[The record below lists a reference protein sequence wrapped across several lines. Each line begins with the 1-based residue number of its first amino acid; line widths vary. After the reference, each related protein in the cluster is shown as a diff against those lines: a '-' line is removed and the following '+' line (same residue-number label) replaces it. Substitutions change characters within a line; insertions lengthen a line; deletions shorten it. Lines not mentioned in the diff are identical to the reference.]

1 MESDGWTSEE
11 SQKWLETNTGNL
23 AVMTFWPQIS
33 ACLFN
38 LSLQTS
44 FLSPGPMVRTAALFY
59 SRVWQSLGTTG
70 LCCAVACERS
80 GSREPRKWGSNA
92 SHWLGQLRR
101 RRQALQQIEDLRSPV
116 GLPAAGGERRGF
128 LGSSG
133 WQLMREGAAG

>member
-1 MESDGWTSEE
+1 MESDGRTSEE

-38 LSLQTS
+38 LLSVQTS

-80 GSREPRKWGSNA
+80 GSREPRKRGSNA
-92 SHWLGQLRR
+92 SHWLGRSEGGGRPSSRSRICAHPWDCQRLVER
-101 RRQALQQIEDLRSPV
+101 EGDSWDL
-116 GLPAAGGERRGF
+116 AGG
-128 LGSSG
+128 S
-133 WQLMREGAAG
+133 